1 MKINFKNIRRKF
13 LSFKVLV
20 VSVISFGSQAENQE
34 IAIVEKPT
42 AEQGCGVIVLYMRP
56 PKTKDVHFVW
66 INKIDG
72 ETVSSNSTRFK
83 LSAGVHRIKVIEKI
97 QSNHFT
103 RRRGEMMN
111 AKYIDFEVKPNK
123 KYSIGAEFIRKN
135 RSKLKTGEYW
145 KPVVWK
151 TTETE
156 CKTQATA

>member
-42 AEQGCGVIVLYMRP
+42 AEQGCGEITLYSRP
-56 PKTKDVHFVW
+56 PKTKDIHFAW
-66 INKIDG
+66 INQIDG
-72 ETVSSNSTRFK
+72 ETVATNSTRFT
-83 LSAGVHRIKVIEKI
+83 LSAGVHRIKVIERI

-111 AKYIDFEVKPNK
+111 AKYIDFVVKPNM
-123 KYSIGAEFIRKN
+123 KYSLGAEFIRKN

-145 KPVVWK
+145 NPVVWK
-151 TTETE
+151 TTEAE
-156 CKTQATA
+156 CKA